1 MKIKL
6 KIEGF
11 LLLSLN
17 MEEGQP
23 QVFPSGFAVE
33 AGLFPD
39 GWFSPSPSAEL
50 FDEVGAAQMEGMLAV
65 FPAQTVRGFIEIPDL
80 FGLQGVFKE
89 GILNRRIGGQV
100 EKNNARGPVTFP
112 LIVDL
117 IEKSFQD
124 DGKLQGI
131 DGGSGQLCFHAR
143 GVKIVFLQD
152 GDNLSGRQGV
162 TSRLDAGGFQVS

>member
-17 MEEGQP
+17 MEDGEP

-39 GWFSPSPSAEL
+39 GRFSPSTPAEL
-50 FDEVGAAQMEGMLAV
+50 FDEVGAAQMEGMLAI
-65 FPAQTVRGFIEIPDL
+65 FPVQTVRGFIEIPDL

-117 IEKSFQD
+117 IEKPFQD
-124 DGKLQGI
+124 DGKLQRI
-131 DGGSGQLCFHAR
+131 DGGSGQLCFHAAVSKLFFFRMGTIFR
-143 GVKIVFLQD
+143 GD
-152 GDNLSGRQGV
+152 R
-162 TSRLDAGGFQVS
+162 A